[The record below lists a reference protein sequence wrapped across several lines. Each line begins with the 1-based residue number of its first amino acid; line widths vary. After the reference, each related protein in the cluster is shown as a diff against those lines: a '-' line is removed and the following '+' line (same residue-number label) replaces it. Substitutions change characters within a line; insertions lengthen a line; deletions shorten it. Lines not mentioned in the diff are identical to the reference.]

1 MRGSARSS
9 CARRPPHAR
18 THTRTL
24 APHTRHTRTRAFGLA
39 PLRTGVPTPATPC
52 QVLKSHQLIRALVEQ
67 CLLERR
73 SKEALAVQMADYE
86 AAAAAQHSE
95 YAADVAH
102 LRAQLAKA
110 RAQSIN

>member
-1 MRGSARSS
+1 M
-9 CARRPPHAR
+9 
-18 THTRTL
+18 
-24 APHTRHTRTRAFGLA
+24 
-39 PLRTGVPTPATPC
+39 
-52 QVLKSHQLIRALVEQ
+52 LKSHQLIRALVEQ

>member
-18 THTRTL
+18 THTHTH

-39 PLRTGVPTPATPC
+39 PLRTGVPTPAKPC